1 MPKCWNAGKLLTIH
15 STPGNAWYW
24 MLTVFTFLT
33 KDSEKRQFGIANIV
47 ETKKRNLN
55 LNFKRKAT
63 AFVVGLWTDLNFHF
77 QFRQNWFQ
85 GCSKLSVKNI
95 GSKKLCVLMVYCVL
109 SIMQFNYIRAYFA
122 LYPGPGGTS
131 SLE

>member
-1 MPKCWNAGKLLTIH
+1 MYYIKYKINHWNTMPKCWIAGKMLTIPH
-15 STPGNAWYW
+15 PG
-24 MLTVFTFLT
+24 MP
-33 KDSEKRQFGIANIV
+33 GIECWLYLRFWLKILERGNLVSQISLKQ
-47 ETKKRNLN
+47 KKRNLN

-109 SIMQFNYIRAYFA
+109 RIMQFNYI
-122 LYPGPGGTS
+122 
-131 SLE
+131 